1 MVEKLKKKMYNCLI
15 KKIVLLFA
23 ILLSGLFFSSCKT
36 LVDQIDSKK
45 EIEKWKNELINEK
58 MIGVPCNYKDVS
70 SQQASEWSKENSGQ
84 MDAFPSDGKSISTV
98 NADFDGDGKQDL
110 LLYFISENCTGHNG
124 DTPSFARIV
133 YANGTYTSDLM
144 QEIRLSILDKYNE
157 KRKSEKLKE
166 VTDSYFNESV
176 TISYDNGIKGEFKLY
191 ANDDAHCCPSYKGTY
206 FYDVNGKKI
215 EILLN

>member
-15 KKIVLLFA
+15 KKMVLLLA
-23 ILLSGLFFSSCKT
+23 ILLSGLFFSSCET
-36 LVDQIDSKK
+36 SVNQIDSKK

-58 MIGVPCNYKDVS
+58 MIGAPCSYKDSS
-70 SQQASEWSKENSGQ
+70 SQKASEWSKKNPGL
-84 MDAFPSDGKSISTV
+84 MDAFPADDKSVCTFK
-98 NADFDGDGKQDL
+98 ADFDGDGKQDL

-176 TISYDNGIKGEFKLY
+176 TILYDNGIKGDFKLY
-191 ANDDAHCCPSYKGTY
+191 TNDDAHCCPSYTGKY
-206 FYDVNGKKI
+206 VYNVNEKKI
-215 EILLN
+215 EIFLN